1 MSEYTYSIGMVTT
14 LYTTV
19 EAINEKEAERL
30 ALENFFNFQN
40 IEEGDAEIQ
49 DDLTLESV
57 EEDSL

>member
-19 EAINEKEAERL
+19 EAINEKEAQRL
-30 ALENFFNFQN
+30 ALENFFNFQS